1 MDLHVACKCQFISVL
16 CITCIFV
23 IFSALDYTY
32 TVLVCFFMEL
42 NYVMYLDSIFNVVD
56 YLQCWGILLV
66 LLGINSAEDC

>member
-16 CITCIFV
+16 CTCIFV

-32 TVLVCFFMEL
+32 TVLVCFFMEFS
-42 NYVMYLDSIFNVVD
+42 YVMYLDSIFSVVD
-56 YLQCWGILLV
+56 YLQCWEILIV